1 MVFTMPRQIT
11 GKMLSGT
18 HYFIVFFFI
27 ADNKAYLRLSSWQL
41 KYLYEVSVFPL
52 IYKFNI

>member
-18 HYFIVFFFI
+18 HHFIVFFFI
-27 ADNKAYLRLSSWQL
+27 ADNKAYLRLSSWHL
-41 KYLYEVSVFPL
+41 KYLYEVSVLPL